1 MERELHL
8 HRRLRDLPLL
18 AYCIDLERH
27 FPFQPQSRRKDAA
40 VSEEQL
46 IHLPSLVPKF
56 AFPVYPVDPTPDERV
71 IPYPASPK
79 WNHVGFQSVMS
90 GIALPNIALPV
101 TFSEHTEMTNELS
114 GPMEEH
120 ALSADPAGSGR
131 SVVEGYTGVERSLK
145 AWESSMISLYNTN
158 EDALLDSVLYMPPN
172 VHSNHFTVIPERY
185 TLTSSFSLSF
195 SVSKSSDVSES
206 AKSKRNRKRQREN
219 GDQDERP
226 APGSIGTYLN
236 QRMQKPL
243 AWSRKEDE
251 ILTTLVMQFGSAW
264 YFISWVFLQEHLNH
278 RSRPRLQ
285 CSQRWS
291 FLQRTK
297 LLPEAAIP
305 PEAKFLFIPTKV
317 LSARPSVF
325 AGNGCTTFAGSGC
338 VTSPKK
344 EEKESP
350 LAPLFSAIASRSVS
364 SSLLQPSHV
373 SDTVA
378 MKLKERDAFF
388 AADEADHMKR
398 LQRMMRPDQPQLPY
412 SKDPRRPAPAVRNI
426 MQSQANLVANQQD
439 LLKSSKSGIK
449 VQAVSL
455 QHPPN
460 YLELRRQAIATLP
473 VVRIFIDDESKFQ
486 HLLVPSRTPQQS
498 IVVPYEQALAAAA
511 RIQEDLRRQSQSRM
525 EQEIKNE
532 AESVLSLS
540 SQPMDALRDELLG
553 DATSF
558 ALTEEMPEGKNE
570 LQDLCAEEPFSLMS
584 MDLTEFLRVP
594 EVQVSSIE
602 EPQVALPPVR
612 VEYPYLQSVQ
622 ELEGES
628 RGVKRPSFTP
638 AEETVNLKR
647 QRLPPSVERRMKQVQ
662 PTIVPRSF
670 YHSVPQLVRSNVR
683 RLQQNLNFIKD
694 QKTPRVFPPSAAG
707 VRKDPSQ
714 SGEVGAWRRVHSR
727 RPSRTFLET

>member
-1 MERELHL
+1 MERELRL

-18 AYCIDLERH
+18 AYCIDLERQ
-27 FPFQPQSRRKDAA
+27 FPFQPQSGRDDATISA
-40 VSEEQL
+40 EQL

-56 AFPVYPVDPTPDERV
+56 TFPMYPVDPTPGERI

-79 WNHVGFQSVMS
+79 WNHVGFQSVMN
-90 GIALPNIALPV
+90 GIALPNIALPA
-101 TFSEHTEMTNELS
+101 TFPTHTDMPVELS
-114 GPMEEH
+114 GSMDEH
-120 ALSADPAGSGR
+120 PLSVDVSGPGR
-131 SVVEGYTGVERSLK
+131 AVVESHTGIERSLK
-145 AWESSMISLYNTN
+145 AWESSMVSLYNADEN
-158 EDALLDSVLYMPPN
+158 AMLDSVLYMPPN
-172 VHSNHFTVIPERY
+172 AHSNHFTVIPERY
-185 TLTSSFSLSF
+185 TLTSSFALSF
-195 SVSKSSDVSES
+195 SVSKSSDVPDS

-236 QRMQKPL
+236 QRMQKLL
-243 AWSRKEDE
+243 AWSKKEDE

-278 RSRPRLQ
+278 RSRQRLQ

-297 LLPEAAIP
+297 SLPEAVIP
-305 PEAKFLFIPTKV
+305 SEAKFLFIPTKV
-317 LSARPSVF
+317 LSTCPSVF
-325 AGNGCTTFAGSGC
+325 TGKDVA
-338 VTSPKK
+338 PKK
-344 EEKESP
+344 EETESP
-350 LAPLFSAIASRSVS
+350 LASIFSAVASRSVS

-412 SKDPRRPAPAVRNI
+412 SKDPRRPAPAVRNTL
-426 MQSQANLVANQQD
+426 QSQANLVANPQD
-439 LLKSSKSGIK
+439 LVKTSKSGIK

-525 EQEIKNE
+525 EQEVKTE
-532 AESVLSLS
+532 ADSVLSLS
-540 SQPMDALRDELLG
+540 SQPLDALRDELPG
-553 DATSF
+553 ETTSF
-558 ALTEEMPEGKNE
+558 ALTEEMSEGKNE

-594 EVQVSSIE
+594 EESVASIE

-612 VEYPYLQSVQ
+612 VEYPYLQSVE
-622 ELEGES
+622 ELEGEC
-628 RGVKRPSFTP
+628 RGVKRHSFTP

-647 QRLPPSVERRMKQVQ
+647 QRLPPSAERRMKQVQ

-694 QKTPRVFPPSAAG
+694 QKTPRVFPPSAVG
-707 VRKDPSQ
+707 VRKDPTQ
-714 SGEVGAWRRVHSR
+714 SGEGGVWR
-727 RPSRTFLET
+727 